1 MDLFS
6 EGKRQDKNRIS
17 EWAFDSDKNN
27 KNSDKQRKSILL
39 NSSNDYSEIKQNYDT
54 QLKNISINFGFPNTR
69 NTYKYKNSFPLNE
82 FPIFEQRNVFYYD
95 NHFQLFKNKSV
106 SKYGEKKDDKNK
118 NKTQYSKTNRVFS
131 PQHKIITSI
140 KKKTYLDDT
149 GPEKNNKTSKNEKD
163 VYELEVINQVLVDE
177 EDMKGN
183 LKSLGEKS
191 SPIAG
196 RELDDEW
203 GEIEQVIFD
212 NEKNKKNNLL
222 NSIYVEIEKE
232 NGDKQLKYVE
242 ITKEKEDKE
251 KKEPCIKIRYTV
263 EDKICLNKGSETG
276 RDDVNSLYD
285 KDTKDSYLKSINY
298 KTNTNSTFN
307 NNYSIGSIRRPE
319 LRKENVSEILLKDNK
334 SSRNILSSGE
344 NENIYFSGSSSST
357 NKYQKY
363 SNIKNNLNQKTEPT
377 KKYFD
382 IKKNEEKRHSIQRS
396 PKNEEILIKI
406 EKGFVDQKSPIS
418 TGIEQTK
425 KFSPRFKVTEKDYNK
440 KIPKTDDRKESFKKE
455 LTQETGSKG
464 IRDRYLNK
472 NREFFEDKN
481 ELNLRNVDNKK
492 RQYETENYN
501 AFSNLGHFS
510 PKAPQINLF
519 SKDIVKESSY
529 FTKQK
534 SIDKN
539 KGKVIDNKNLTKYQ
553 KDEVSTERTKISQK
567 YQKDEISTEKPKIS
581 QKYQKD
587 EITTEKPKISQ
598 KSYYQY
604 TEGEIRGKKNIKDD
618 ILDKKQKTKSYGFN
632 EDFNIKKDNEEDL
645 FRNRMKVKVVNKVRE
660 IKDNLSD
667 ANLGFY
673 SKLANENKPI
683 NSTVIKKEEY
693 RRFGTNR
700 NKEDKGDEKKSI
712 THLKTEFEVP
722 KKHRFNTYVKK
733 ESGESFKKEEITKN
747 IRKWGGKD
755 DDDFEKMRQEDRL
768 EREKKAKLE
777 KERKEK
783 LEREREENEKRKKEK
798 EKKEKER
805 LEKERQEKIEKERI
819 QKMKINEEKE
829 REKERKEKERLEK
842 ERREKERKEKEKLEL
857 ERMEREKERQRLE
870 KQKEREKAKK
880 EKEERETKEK
890 ERIEKEKKEKERIEK
905 EKRERLIQEKKE
917 KERIERER
925 KEKLEKERQEK
936 IKQEKLERERQE
948 KIKQEKLERERQERF
963 ERERLDN
970 IERERKE
977 KERQKQYDMFRDI
990 KTKTEATEKQNKLFE
1005 KKNKRE
1011 VRSLYDI
1018 HDTGEKEK
1026 DQDKGRGLTNI
1037 FSMKQININKNK
1049 ENDDERGKNKY
1060 YRTKERFPSD
1070 VGQKEEI
1077 YETQKAP
1084 LNIGKNKIREIEI
1097 TKEIKKRDNEI
1108 EEKRFRFSSPFGPD
1122 KKQQKE
1128 ESIRKGEK
1136 KAKYPEKDIQIKSIK
1151 EQFKESENQM
1161 NSEINRYKKGVLDR
1175 NKYDK
1180 EKKDYANIYRKTEME
1195 DKERL
1200 PTGTLFRK
1208 SFDYPENDI
1217 KKENKKQKRILEL
1230 DEKELFNSK
1239 INKTEKKN
1247 EITKNIYKQP
1257 EKSRVELSQSKWSLD
1272 IKKPVET
1279 EGEKKRELMSMR
1291 FKSPNIQK
1299 EGNVMSRYKYNDNEI
1314 KKIEKDEEIKRIK
1327 SKTVE
1332 KGRKDNEREE
1342 RESKERKE
1350 RLEQERVEKEKDKE
1364 RQRKEREKLEKER
1377 KEKIER
1383 EKEKERERQRK
1394 EAEKIERE
1402 REKERQRIEAEKLER
1417 EKAREKERQRIE
1429 KEKLEKERE
1438 KERRRIEAEK
1448 IEREKA
1454 REKERQRIEKEK
1466 LEKEREKERQRL
1478 EAEKLEKEKKRL
1490 EKEKIE
1496 REKIKKEKEERDRKE
1511 KERIEK

>member
-6 EGKRQDKNRIS
+6 EGKRQDKSRIS
-17 EWAFDSDKNN
+17 EWAFDSNKNN

-95 NHFQLFKNKSV
+95 KHFQLFKNKSV

-140 KKKTYLDDT
+140 KKKTYSDDN
-149 GPEKNNKTSKNEKD
+149 GPEKNNKTPKNEKD

-276 RDDVNSLYD
+276 RDDANSIYD
-285 KDTKDSYLKSINY
+285 KDTKDSYFKSINY

-363 SNIKNNLNQKTEPT
+363 SNIKNNLNQNTEPT

-425 KFSPRFKVTEKDYNK
+425 KFSPRFKVTEKNEITK
-440 KIPKTDDRKESFKKE
+440 MPRTDERKDSFKKG
-455 LTQETGSKG
+455 LTEETGNKG

-481 ELNLRNVDNKK
+481 ELNLRNVDNRK

-519 SKDIVKESSY
+519 SKDIVKENSY
-529 FTKQK
+529 LKKQK

-539 KGKVIDNKNLTKYQ
+539 KGKITDNKNLT
-553 KDEVSTERTKISQK
+553 K

-587 EITTEKPKISQ
+587 EIITEKPKISQKYQKDEISTEKPKIPQ

-604 TEGEIRGKKNIKDD
+604 TEGEIRGKKDIKDD
-618 ILDKKQKTKSYGFN
+618 IQDKKQKTKSFGFK

-645 FRNRMKVKVVNKVRE
+645 FRNRMKIKEVNKVRE

-683 NSTVIKKEEY
+683 NTTATKKEEY

-712 THLKTEFEVP
+712 TQLKTEIEVP
-722 KKHRFNTYVKK
+722 KKHRYNTYVKK
-733 ESGESFKKEEITKN
+733 ESGESFKKEEISKN
-747 IRKWGGKD
+747 IRRWGGKD
-755 DDDFEKMRQEDRL
+755 DDDFERIRQEDRL

-805 LEKERQEKIEKERI
+805 LEKERQEKNEKERI

-829 REKERKEKERLEK
+829 REKREKERKEKERLEI
-842 ERREKERKEKEKLEL
+842 ERREKERKEKERLEL

-880 EKEERETKEK
+880 EKEERERKEK

-925 KEKLEKERQEK
+925 QEKLEKERQEKIKQEKLERERKEKLEKERQEK
-936 IKQEKLERERQE
+936 IKQEKLERER
-948 KIKQEKLERERQERF
+948 KEKLEKERQERF

-977 KERQKQYDMFRDI
+977 KERQKQEQQKQYDMFRDI
-990 KTKTEATEKQNKLFE
+990 KTKTEATEKPNKLFE

-1018 HDTGEKEK
+1018 HDTGEKNE
-1026 DQDKGRGLTNI
+1026 DQDKERGLTNI

-1049 ENDDERGKNKY
+1049 ENEDERGKNKY

-1077 YETQKAP
+1077 YDT
-1084 LNIGKNKIREIEI
+1084 
-1097 TKEIKKRDNEI
+1097 
-1108 EEKRFRFSSPFGPD
+1108 
-1122 KKQQKE
+1122 
-1128 ESIRKGEK
+1128 K
-1136 KAKYPEKDIQIKSIK
+1136 KAS
-1151 EQFKESENQM
+1151 
-1161 NSEINRYKKGVLDR
+1161 
-1175 NKYDK
+1175 
-1180 EKKDYANIYRKTEME
+1180 
-1195 DKERL
+1195 
-1200 PTGTLFRK
+1200 
-1208 SFDYPENDI
+1208 
-1217 KKENKKQKRILEL
+1217 
-1230 DEKELFNSK
+1230 
-1239 INKTEKKN
+1239 
-1247 EITKNIYKQP
+1247 
-1257 EKSRVELSQSKWSLD
+1257 
-1272 IKKPVET
+1272 
-1279 EGEKKRELMSMR
+1279 
-1291 FKSPNIQK
+1291 
-1299 EGNVMSRYKYNDNEI
+1299 
-1314 KKIEKDEEIKRIK
+1314 
-1327 SKTVE
+1327 
-1332 KGRKDNEREE
+1332 
-1342 RESKERKE
+1342 
-1350 RLEQERVEKEKDKE
+1350 
-1364 RQRKEREKLEKER
+1364 
-1377 KEKIER
+1377 
-1383 EKEKERERQRK
+1383 
-1394 EAEKIERE
+1394 
-1402 REKERQRIEAEKLER
+1402 
-1417 EKAREKERQRIE
+1417 
-1429 KEKLEKERE
+1429 
-1438 KERRRIEAEK
+1438 
-1448 IEREKA
+1448 
-1454 REKERQRIEKEK
+1454 
-1466 LEKEREKERQRL
+1466 
-1478 EAEKLEKEKKRL
+1478 
-1490 EKEKIE
+1490 
-1496 REKIKKEKEERDRKE
+1496 
-1511 KERIEK
+1511 